1 MTVRKAKEKDIP
13 KIIDLLQQVLEVH
26 AAIRPDIFIS
36 GTTKYG
42 FDEVKEMLTVPNR
55 PIYIAAD
62 EDDNALGYA
71 ICEIKETP
79 ADATN
84 KVKFKQLYID
94 DLCVDEKARGQHVG
108 KALFDYVKAEAKAMG
123 CYEVTLA
130 VWAGNDRAEAFYEGL
145 GMKTKERIM
154 EYILE

>member
-1 MTVRKAKEKDIP
+1 MTIRLAQEKDIP

-26 AAIRPDIFIS
+26 AKIRPDIFIS
-36 GTTKYG
+36 GTTKYS
-42 FDEVKEMLTVPNR
+42 FEDVKEMLGVESK
-55 PIYIAAD
+55 PIYVAAD
-62 EDDNALGYA
+62 ENDNVLGYA

-79 ADATN
+79 EDATN

-108 KALFDYVKAEAKAMG
+108 RALFEHVKEEAKRMG

-130 VWAGNDRAEAFYEGL
+130 VWTGNDRAEAFYEGL

-154 EYILE
+154 EFIL

>member
-1 MTVRKAKEKDIP
+1 MTIRLAQEKDIQ

-26 AAIRPDIFIS
+26 AKIRPDIFIS
-36 GTTKYG
+36 GTTKYS
-42 FDEVKEMLTVPNR
+42 FEDVREMLDNEIK
-55 PIYIAAD
+55 PIYVAAD
-62 EDDNALGYA
+62 ENDEALGYA

-84 KVKFKQLYID
+84 KVKFKEIYID

-108 KALFDYVKAEAKAMG
+108 QQLFEHVKSEAKRMG

-130 VWAGNDRAEAFYEGL
+130 VWTGNDRAEAFYERL

-154 EYILE
+154 EFIL

>member
-1 MTVRKAKEKDIP
+1 MTIRLAQEKDIP

-26 AAIRPDIFIS
+26 AKIRPDIFIS
-36 GTTKYG
+36 GTTKYS
-42 FDEVKEMLTVPNR
+42 FEDVKEMLGVETK
-55 PIYIAAD
+55 PIYVAVD
-62 EDDNALGYA
+62 EEDNVLGYA

-79 ADATN
+79 EDATN

-108 KALFDYVKAEAKAMG
+108 KALFEYVKEEAKQMG

-130 VWAGNDRAEAFYEGL
+130 VWTGNDRAEAFYEGL

-154 EYILE
+154 EFIL

>member
-1 MTVRKAKEKDIP
+1 MTIRLAQEKDIP

-26 AAIRPDIFIS
+26 AKIRPDIFIS
-36 GTTKYG
+36 GTTKYS
-42 FDEVKEMLTVPNR
+42 FDDVKEMLCVESK
-55 PIYIAAD
+55 PIYVAAD
-62 EDDNALGYA
+62 ENDNVLGYA

-79 ADATN
+79 EDATN

-108 KALFDYVKAEAKAMG
+108 RALFEHVKKEAKRMG

-130 VWAGNDRAEAFYEGL
+130 VWTGNDRAEAFYEGL

-154 EYILE
+154 EFIL